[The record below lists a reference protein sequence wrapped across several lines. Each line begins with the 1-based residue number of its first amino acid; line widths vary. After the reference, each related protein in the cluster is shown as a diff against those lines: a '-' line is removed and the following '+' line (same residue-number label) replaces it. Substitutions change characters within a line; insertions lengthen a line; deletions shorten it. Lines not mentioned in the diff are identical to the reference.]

1 MSSPAAAIELFI
13 NLITVRAL
21 GARLAN

>member
-1 MSSPAAAIELFI
+1 MSSPEAAIELFI